1 MEIAHDFISWFL
13 VILMN
18 EQSFIRDEVLF
29 AVLRRRKY
37 AVISQSKMNSKI
49 CNVFTNVTHNE
60 VLERAADN
68 VSHATMVLVHILDS
82 S

>member
-1 MEIAHDFISWFL
+1 
-13 VILMN
+13 MN
-18 EQSFIRDEVLF
+18 KVLSEKKSFFCHFKTPESTEC
-29 AVLRRRKY
+29 